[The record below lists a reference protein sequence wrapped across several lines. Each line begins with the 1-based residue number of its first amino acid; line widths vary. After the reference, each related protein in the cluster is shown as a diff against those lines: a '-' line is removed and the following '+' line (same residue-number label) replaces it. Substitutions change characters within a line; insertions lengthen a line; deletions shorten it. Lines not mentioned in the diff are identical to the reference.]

1 MTRARQH
8 VAQGRRAPVSSLEQ
22 RRLLNAFIGAA
33 ERGDVA
39 ELEGLFASDIV
50 STSDGGGFVRAARI
64 PVVGSER
71 VAKFIAAVAAPF
83 WRGVKLTWVQ
93 ANGQAC
99 VLMSRDGTVVAL
111 VTIEASAEGIDRIMW
126 MMRPSKL
133 AAISVASERA
143 PRVTP

>member
-1 MTRARQH
+1 
-8 VAQGRRAPVSSLEQ
+8 
-22 RRLLNAFIGAA
+22 
-33 ERGDVA
+33 
-39 ELEGLFASDIV
+39 
-50 STSDGGGFVRAARI
+50 VRAARI

-133 AAISVASERA
+133 AAISLESERA
-143 PRVTP
+143 PRVTPQTSE